1 MKMLIAAGGTGG
13 HIFPGVAVARELL
26 ARDPK
31 SEVVFVGT
39 SRGLEN
45 TIVPREG
52 FRLELIEAG
61 ALKNVSAAKRVA
73 SLLRLPR
80 GFLDAL
86 RILRRFGPDV
96 VVGVGGYASGPT
108 VLMAALMRVPTLV
121 IEPNALPGFTNRMLA
136 PFVRAAAVAF
146 EETLSYFGGRG
157 TVTGNP
163 VRSDFTT
170 LPKRRRAGPLRLL
183 VFGGSQG
190 SRVLNR
196 AVADALPHLAG
207 AAREG
212 RLEITHQT
220 GPRELDEVRAAYERA
235 GVGAD
240 VRPFIEG
247 LVEAFAGADLLLCRA
262 GATTAAEV
270 AAAGK
275 AAIWVPF
282 AQAADDHQ
290 RKNAEA
296 FVKAGAGR
304 MILEPDLS
312 GERVARELGEFLS
325 DPSLIDPMEEASRR
339 LARADAAERIVD
351 MAERLAR
358 E

>member
-1 MKMLIAAGGTGG
+1 MLIAAGGTGG
-13 HIFPGVAVARELL
+13 HIFPGVAVAREVL
-26 ARDPK
+26 ARDPA
-31 SEVVFVGT
+31 SEVLFVGT
-39 SRGLEN
+39 ARGLET

-52 FRLELIEAG
+52 FHLELIEAG
-61 ALKNVSAAKRVA
+61 ALKNVPLSRRLA
-73 SLLRLPR
+73 SLGKLPK
-80 GFLDAL
+80 GFVDAL
-86 RILRRFGPDV
+86 RILRRFRPDV

-108 VLMAALMRVPTLV
+108 VLMAALTRVPTLV

-146 EETLSYFGGRG
+146 EETLSFFGGRG
-157 TVTGNP
+157 QVTGNP

-170 LPKRRRAGPLRLL
+170 LPRKARTGAIRLL

-196 AVADALPHLAG
+196 AVADALPRLAPVVRDG
-207 AAREG
+207 A
-212 RLEITHQT
+212 LEIVHQT

-235 GVGAD
+235 GVAAD

-247 LVEAFAGADLLLCRA
+247 MVEAFAAADLLLCRA

-275 AAIWVPF
+275 AAIFVPF
-282 AQAADDHQ
+282 AAAADDHQ

-304 MILEPDLS
+304 MILESELT
-312 GERVARELGEFLS
+312 GERIARELENFLA
-325 DPSLIDPMEEASRR
+325 DPGLIDPMEEAARG
-339 LARADAAERIVD
+339 LARADAAKRIVD
-351 MAERLAR
+351 MAERFAR
-358 E
+358 A